1 MLQIVEW
8 NGFDR
13 SNSVFIADH
22 GRFKSVKISTRERG
36 NTTRVRHEFRFIG
49 HCIFA
54 AGSESILSIKTRFKP
69 GFLVPPPPHP
79 HPSPLHSITI
89 SLQNSTPFAVAF
101 ICNNIRQYLSNVSH
115 QRNLSRAIT
124 TSLLFTDI
132 NSTGKHGKI
141 NIYRPI
147 FPFEQRRNNYQDVV
161 EQ

>member
-1 MLQIVEW
+1 MKEGIQ
-8 NGFDR
+8 
-13 SNSVFIADH
+13 
-22 GRFKSVKISTRERG
+22 
-36 NTTRVRHEFRFIG
+36 HEFDTNFDSSGIVSLQLVRSRFYR
-49 HCIFA
+49 
-54 AGSESILSIKTRFKP
+54 LKP
-69 GFLVPPPPHP
+69 VSNRVSLFPLPYP

-161 EQ
+161 EQKFLFPFQNRIEEKSGTKSKNA